1 MSPLLLYSTCVVG
14 AVGLYLVLRPG
25 RRSARVAGAIL
36 GLAALVYLGLRVA
49 VDAGGAAWGPGTESP
64 IFFGLFSVIAILGA
78 VRMITHPRPVFAAL
92 YFVLVVLSSAALFL
106 MLQAEFIAFALVIV
120 YAGAILITYMFVLML
135 AQQATEDDVN
145 SSAEYDRI
153 PREPAAAIIIG
164 LVLVA
169 AIADSMV
176 GPASRGGSIGAVDA
190 TAGVRNAWRVLD
202 EMPKSR
208 EREARAIVPDLES
221 IVLDPDG
228 NAVYVDDSGVAFM
241 DVRLADGSVRTIEL
255 PQSALPGNT
264 QAVGMALVARFPVSL
279 EVAGIILTM
288 AMFGAVVLAR
298 RQIELGEDRLRES
311 VGLRRLTVD
320 ESEAETGAQTGAQ
333 TGDKS
338 GAKSGDKTGNR
349 SGTGTGSGSGRGSG
363 SGDDGEGSL

>member
-14 AVGLYLVLRPG
+14 AIGLYLVLRPG
-25 RRSARVAGAIL
+25 TRSVRAAGAFV
-36 GLAALVYLGLRVA
+36 GLAALTYLGVQLA
-49 VDAGGAAWGPGTESP
+49 LSTGASLFGPESESP
-64 IFFGLFSVIAILGA
+64 ILFGIFGVIAVSGA

-106 MLQAEFIAFALVIV
+106 MLHAEFIAFALVIV

-153 PREPAAAIIIG
+153 PREPAAAVIVG

-169 AIADSMV
+169 AVADAMV
-176 GPASRGGSIGAVDA
+176 GPAARGGSIGAVDA
-190 TAGVRNAWRVLD
+190 TASARNAWRVLD
-202 EMPKSR
+202 EMPRSR

-228 NAVYVDDSGVAFM
+228 NAVYVDDSGMAFM
-241 DVRLADGSVRTIEL
+241 DVRLVDGSVQTIEL
-255 PQSALPGNT
+255 PKSALPGNT
-264 QAVGMALVARFPVSL
+264 EAVGMALVARFPVSL

-320 ESEAETGAQTGAQ
+320 KPDSEDATLSGDETGNA
-333 TGDKS
+333 
-338 GAKSGDKTGNR
+338 TGN
-349 SGTGTGSGSGRGSG
+349 
-363 SGDDGEGSL
+363 GDDEGEGRP